1 MPFVAKPLPVRFSD
15 LVVKEIDPASA
26 YSRDCINVTP
36 PRGASAPLLIGNVV
50 FRAKSLDPA
59 AAYAVLSDVSQL
71 VDTNEFAVVFGDEY
85 SFNPSFVP
93 KAIAAGK
100 FNAIAF
106 IRGMVQ
112 LKDYYVKENN
122 IAMTAAQLATLSTL
136 LKRQGVILVET
147 KGSIA

>member
-26 YSRDCINVTP
+26 YSRDSINVTP
-36 PRGASAPLLIGNVV
+36 PDASAPLLIGNVV
-50 FRAKSLDPA
+50 FRAKSLDPT
-59 AAYAVLSDVSQL
+59 AAYAVLSNVSQL

-100 FNAIAF
+100 FNSIAF

-122 IAMTAAQLATLSTL
+122 IAMTAEQLATLSTL

>member
-36 PRGASAPLLIGNVV
+36 PAAAAPLLIGNVV

-59 AAYAVLSDVSQL
+59 AAYAVLSNVSQL

-100 FNAIAF
+100 FNSIAF

>member
-26 YSRDCINVTP
+26 YSRDSINVTP
-36 PRGASAPLLIGNVV
+36 PAASAPLLIGNVV
-50 FRAKSLDPA
+50 FRAKSLDPT
-59 AAYAVLSDVSQL
+59 AAYAVLSNVSQL

-100 FNAIAF
+100 FNSIAF

-122 IAMTAAQLATLSTL
+122 IAMTAEQLATLSTL

>member
-26 YSRDCINVTP
+26 YSRDSINVTP
-36 PRGASAPLLIGNVV
+36 PAAAAPLKIGNVV

-59 AAYAVLSDVSQL
+59 AAYAVLSNVSQL

-100 FNAIAF
+100 FNTIAF

-112 LKDYYVKENN
+112 LKDYYVKKNN

>member
-26 YSRDCINVTP
+26 YSRDSINVTP
-36 PRGASAPLLIGNVV
+36 PAASAPLLIGNVV
-50 FRAKSLDPA
+50 FRAKSLDPT
-59 AAYAVLSDVSQL
+59 AAYAVLSNVSQL

-100 FNAIAF
+100 FNSIAF